1 MLDACTENY
10 STLLAAILHKSIGDK
25 RIAFGDEYL
34 AFKVTDIILHAVE
47 THLGQIN
54 VCMYAYAAHRDKL
67 AYLHGGLN
75 VQLMRCVFEY
85 VKNIF
90 IICTLGSCS
99 KSQRKFRLEICEHFL
114 ICIGR
119 SVVCFVDDKVVK
131 IVGFEA
137 VKIEC
142 NALYASAEDISVRL
156 LNRINISADIDGFPK
171 LFECLCSLLYK
182 LDGMGK
188 KERSAAAL
196 LCIRHSGNSLACTC
210 CVIEQSDSF
219 MLCTHFF
226 K

>member
-47 THLGQIN
+47 TDFSQ
-54 VCMYAYAAHRDKL
+54 VDVSMYTDTSDRDKL

-75 VQLMRCVFEY
+75 VQFMRCVFEY
-85 VKNIF
+85 VKYIF

-99 KSQRKFRLEICEHFL
+99 KSQRKFRLEICKHFL

-119 SVVCFVDDKVVK
+119 SVVCFVYDKVVK

-142 NALYASAEDISVRL
+142 NALYASAKDISIRL

-171 LFECLCSLLYK
+171 LFECLCSLLYE

-196 LCIRHSGNSLACTC
+196 LCVCHSDNSLACTC

-219 MLCTHFF
+219 MLCTHFI